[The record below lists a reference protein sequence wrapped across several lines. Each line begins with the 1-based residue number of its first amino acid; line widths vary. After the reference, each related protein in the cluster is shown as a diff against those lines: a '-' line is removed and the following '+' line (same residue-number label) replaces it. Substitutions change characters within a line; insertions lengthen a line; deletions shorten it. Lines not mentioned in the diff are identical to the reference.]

1 MKKKFST
8 KWKASKQP
16 RKQRKYR
23 ANAPLHIKRK
33 MLGANLAKTLRE
45 KYKRRSVSVRKGDKV
60 KVMKGAFKGKSGKIT
75 TVQTKKLRVAVEGL
89 QRSKKDGTK
98 VNVWFDTS
106 NLQVQELNLDDK
118 QRIKSLNKEE
128 KKVEK
133 KTETK
138 EVKSEE
144 KKGEKK

>member
-1 MKKKFST
+1 
-8 KWKASKQP
+8 
-16 RKQRKYR
+16 
-23 ANAPLHIKRK
+23 
-33 MLGANLAKTLRE
+33 
-45 KYKRRSVSVRKGDKV
+45 
-60 KVMKGAFKGKSGKIT
+60 MKGAFKGKSGKIT